1 MIYWDE
7 ILCFPLAC
15 DLQISLKCKAFV
27 TGRCWVCTEWPRWC
41 VMSHISYEINWPCV
55 ESIVSCSFVLLTQ
68 INLQWSCVWLSV
80 ITVQQNEA
88 ATSILTTDAKHGDLC
103 SLEYYGHS
111 LHWQLQKDSVLLVS
125 QQMKR
130 QWYICQKSPV
140 KPSQILPTTAH
151 EIIHYHLPSIS
162 TFLLFWWNF
171 NKIIRKLLDTLL
183 MFL

>member
-88 ATSILTTDAKHGDLC
+88 ATSILTQMPNMVICVVWNIMAILYTGSCRKIQCYLC
-103 SLEYYGHS
+103 H
-111 LHWQLQKDSVLLVS
+111 
-125 QQMKR
+125 
-130 QWYICQKSPV
+130 
-140 KPSQILPTTAH
+140 
-151 EIIHYHLPSIS
+151 
-162 TFLLFWWNF
+162 
-171 NKIIRKLLDTLL
+171 NKWRGNDIFVRSHQ
-183 MFL
+183 